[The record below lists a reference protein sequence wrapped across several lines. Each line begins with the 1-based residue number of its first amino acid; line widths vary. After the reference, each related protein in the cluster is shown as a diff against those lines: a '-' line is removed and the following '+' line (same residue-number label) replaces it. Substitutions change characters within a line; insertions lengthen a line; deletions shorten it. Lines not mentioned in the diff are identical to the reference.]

1 MCYLLYNAV
10 QKSCTLIIKRPFN
23 LSKIKKNETKKTPK
37 LGVDV
42 WIKGGYM
49 VTENGH
55 QSV

>member
-10 QKSCTLIIKRPFN
+10 QKSCTVIIKRPFN

-49 VTENGH
+49 VTEKGH